1 MIKILLCCGGG
12 FSSSAIATRMEKEIK
27 EKNLEDKYSI
37 EFLPFGLGLKELDRF
52 DVVIL
57 CPHLKVELDRALKNQ
72 TIDNCQHGIRR
83 KQPASSFLFLFSFLS
98 LSFPFVK
105 IRFFLLLL

>member
-1 MIKILLCCGGG
+1 
-12 FSSSAIATRMEKEIK
+12 MEKEIK

-57 CPHLKVELDRALKNQ
+57 CPHLKVELDLLPPKMYGLMKFDEIIVDIEDVMKMYQENPVVPVKFPGEDNLLRITRGVAYRHAHPLK
-72 TIDNCQHGIRR
+72 
-83 KQPASSFLFLFSFLS
+83 
-98 LSFPFVK
+98 
-105 IRFFLLLL
+105 